1 MSINFLYEN
10 VSQTDFL
17 EHDCEFAV
25 PKGPAQSPDLNPASL
40 DCGGKEDAHRG

>member
-17 EHDCEFAV
+17 EHDC
-25 PKGPAQSPDLNPASL
+25 GPAQSPDLNPASL
-40 DCGGKEDAHRG
+40 DCGGKEDSHHG